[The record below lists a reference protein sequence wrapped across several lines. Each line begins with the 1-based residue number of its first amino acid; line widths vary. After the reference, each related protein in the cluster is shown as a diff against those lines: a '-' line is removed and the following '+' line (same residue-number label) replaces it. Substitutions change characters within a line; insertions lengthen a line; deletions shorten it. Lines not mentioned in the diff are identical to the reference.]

1 MHVIAV
7 FFGIIITINFRDHK
21 PPHLNAAHG
30 GQKAL
35 FDLAT
40 GRLIAG
46 GLPRRETRYVVEWIL
61 RNRTDLMRNWDLAVC
76 GQPTFRMEGLPD
88 E

>member
-35 FDLAT
+35 FDLW
-40 GRLIAG
+40 RW
-46 GLPRRETRYVVEWIL
+46 RRT
-61 RNRTDLMRNWDLAVC
+61 LANSQH
-76 GQPTFRMEGLPD
+76 GPAPFGAARAS
-88 E
+88 